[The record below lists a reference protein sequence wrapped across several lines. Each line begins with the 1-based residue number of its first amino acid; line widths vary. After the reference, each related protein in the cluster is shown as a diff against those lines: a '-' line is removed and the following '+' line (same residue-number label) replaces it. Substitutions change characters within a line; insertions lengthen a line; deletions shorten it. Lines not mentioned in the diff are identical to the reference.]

1 MKFEDV
7 ENARVQYKN
16 KLTKASLITMSILF
30 VLALIMFFAITGAN
44 FSIVT
49 ILPALFMSAIFV
61 FAITAIIVAIATRKE
76 AAEYKKT
83 YKAYFVEQNLAKT
96 FTNLQYQ
103 HEAGLNKQVLAA
115 TQMINTGDRY
125 SSNDLTMGKYKNV
138 NFTQA
143 DVHIEEEYTDS
154 DGDTHYTTIFR
165 GRFMIFEFP
174 KKFNFKLEVVSKF
187 FGVGKVP
194 GRNPQT
200 GRKFEKFE
208 VESIDFNK
216 KFKIYAEDGFEA
228 FYLLDP
234 SFILKIE
241 KVSAEYDK
249 KMIFCFVDNKL
260 YIGLNEGKDSFEP
273 PRPSKPINEQLEME
287 KVSHDIKVITD
298 FVDELSLDRK
308 IFS

>member
-7 ENARVQYKN
+7 ENARVRYKD
-16 KLTKASLITMSILF
+16 KLTRVSLITVSILF
-30 VLALIMFFAITGAN
+30 VLALIVFFAITGAN

-61 FAITAIIVAIATRKE
+61 FAITAIVVAIATRKE

-174 KKFNFKLEVVSKF
+174 KKFNFKLEVVSRF

-216 KFKIYAEDGFEA
+216 KFKIYAEDGFET

-260 YIGLNEGKDSFEP
+260 YVGINEGKDSFEP
-273 PRPSKPINEQLEME
+273 PRPSKPIDEQLEIE

>member
-7 ENARVQYKN
+7 ENARVRYKD
-16 KLTKASLITMSILF
+16 KLTRTSLITVSILF
-30 VLALIMFFAITGAN
+30 VLTLIEFFAITGAN

-61 FAITAIIVAIATRKE
+61 FAITAIVVTIATRKE

-103 HEAGLNKQVLAA
+103 HEVGLSKQVLAA

-216 KFKIYAEDGFEA
+216 KFKIYAEDGFET

-260 YIGLNEGKDSFEP
+260 YVGINEGKDSFEP
-273 PRPSKPINEQLEME
+273 PRPSKPIDEQLEIE

>member
-7 ENARVQYKN
+7 ENARVRYKD
-16 KLTKASLITMSILF
+16 KLTRASLITVSILF
-30 VLALIMFFAITGAN
+30 VLALIVFFAITGAN

-49 ILPALFMSAIFV
+49 ILPALFMSTIFV
-61 FAITAIIVAIATRKE
+61 FAITAIVVAIATRKE

-216 KFKIYAEDGFEA
+216 KFKIYAEDGFET

-260 YIGLNEGKDSFEP
+260 YVGINEGKDSFEP
-273 PRPSKPINEQLEME
+273 PRPSKPIDEQLEIE

>member
-7 ENARVQYKN
+7 ENARVRYKD
-16 KLTKASLITMSILF
+16 KLTRTSLITVSILF
-30 VLALIMFFAITGAN
+30 VLALIAFFAITGAN

-61 FAITAIIVAIATRKE
+61 FAITAIVVAIATRKE
-76 AAEYKKT
+76 AAEYKKA

-103 HEAGLNKQVLAA
+103 HEAGLNKQTLAA

-143 DVHIEEEYTDS
+143 DVHIEEEYKDS
-154 DGDTHYTTIFR
+154 DGDTHYTTIFL

-187 FGVGKVP
+187 FGAKKVP

-208 VESIDFNK
+208 VESPDFNK
-216 KFKIYAEDGFEA
+216 KFKIYAEDGFET

-234 SFILKIE
+234 AFIDRIE
-241 KVSAEYDK
+241 RLGAEYDK
-249 KMIFCFVDNKL
+249 KMILCFVDNKL
-260 YIGLNEGKDSFEP
+260 YVGLNEGKDSFEA
-273 PRPSKPINEQLEME
+273 PSPFKPIDEQAELE
-287 KVSHDIKVITD
+287 KVHEDIKVVTD
-298 FVDELSLDRK
+298 FVDELRLDRK

>member
-7 ENARVQYKN
+7 ENARVRYKD
-16 KLTKASLITMSILF
+16 KLTRTSLITVSILF
-30 VLALIMFFAITGAN
+30 VLALIVFFAITGAN

-61 FAITAIIVAIATRKE
+61 FAITAIVVAIATRKE

-194 GRNPQT
+194 GGNPQT

-216 KFKIYAEDGFEA
+216 KFKIYAEDGFET

-249 KMIFCFVDNKL
+249 KMIFCFVGNKL
-260 YIGLNEGKDSFEP
+260 YVGINEGKDSFEP
-273 PRPSKPINEQLEME
+273 PRPSKPIDEQLEIE

>member
-7 ENARVQYKN
+7 ENARVRYKD
-16 KLTKASLITMSILF
+16 KLTRTSLITVSILF
-30 VLALIMFFAITGAN
+30 VLALIVFFAITGAN

-61 FAITAIIVAIATRKE
+61 FAITAIVVAIATRKE

-125 SSNDLTMGKYKNV
+125 SSNDLAMGKYKNV

-154 DGDTHYTTIFR
+154 DGDTHYTTIFK

-216 KFKIYAEDGFEA
+216 KFKIYAEDGFET

-260 YIGLNEGKDSFEP
+260 YVGINEGKDSFEP
-273 PRPSKPINEQLEME
+273 PRPSKPIDEQLEIE

>member
-7 ENARVQYKN
+7 ENARVQYKD
-16 KLTKASLITMSILF
+16 KLTKASLITISTLF

-61 FAITAIIVAIATRKE
+61 FAITAIIVTIATRKE
-76 AAEYKKT
+76 AAEYKKI
-83 YKAYFVEQNLAKT
+83 YKAYFVAQNLAKT
-96 FTNLQYQ
+96 FTNLQYH

-143 DVHIEEEYTDS
+143 DVHIEEECTDS

-216 KFKIYAEDGFEA
+216 KFKIYAEDGFET

-260 YIGLNEGKDSFEP
+260 YVGINEGKDSFEP
-273 PRPSKPINEQLEME
+273 PRPSKPIDEQLEIE

>member
-7 ENARVQYKN
+7 ENARVQYKD

-187 FGVGKVP
+187 FGAGRIPGK
-194 GRNPQT
+194 NLQT

-273 PRPSKPINEQLEME
+273 PRPSKPINEQLEIE
-287 KVSHDIKVITD
+287 KVSHDIKIITD

>member
-194 GRNPQT
+194 GKNPQT

-273 PRPSKPINEQLEME
+273 PRPSKPINEQLEIE
-287 KVSHDIKVITD
+287 KVSHDIKIITD

>member
-7 ENARVQYKN
+7 ENARVRYKD
-16 KLTKASLITMSILF
+16 KLTRTSLITISILF
-30 VLALIMFFAITGAN
+30 VLALIVFFAITGAN

-49 ILPALFMSAIFV
+49 ILPALFMSTIFV
-61 FAITAIIVAIATRKE
+61 FAITAIVVAIATRKE

-103 HEAGLNKQVLAA
+103 HEAGLNKQILAA

-216 KFKIYAEDGFEA
+216 KFKIYAEDGFET

-260 YIGLNEGKDSFEP
+260 CVGINEGKDSFEP
-273 PRPSKPINEQLEME
+273 PRPSKPIDEQLEIE

>member
-7 ENARVQYKN
+7 ENARVRYKD
-16 KLTKASLITMSILF
+16 KLTRTSLITVSILF
-30 VLALIMFFAITGAN
+30 VLALIVFFAITGAN

-61 FAITAIIVAIATRKE
+61 FAITAIVVAIATRKE

-103 HEAGLNKQVLAA
+103 HEAGLNKQTLAA

-216 KFKIYAEDGFEA
+216 KFKIYAEDGFET

-260 YIGLNEGKDSFEP
+260 YVGINEGKDSFEP
-273 PRPSKPINEQLEME
+273 PRPSKPIDEQLEIE

>member
-7 ENARVQYKN
+7 ENARVQYKD
-16 KLTKASLITMSILF
+16 KLTRTSLITVSILF
-30 VLALIMFFAITGAN
+30 VLALIAFFAITGAN

-61 FAITAIIVAIATRKE
+61 FAITAIVVAIATRKE

-103 HEAGLNKQVLAA
+103 HEAGLNKQTLAA

-125 SSNDLTMGKYKNV
+125 SSNDLTIGKYKNV

-187 FGVGKVP
+187 FGVGRVP

-216 KFKIYAEDGFEA
+216 KFRIYAEDGFET

-260 YIGLNEGKDSFEP
+260 YVGINEGKDSFEP
-273 PRPSKPINEQLEME
+273 PRPSKPIDEQLEIE

>member
-7 ENARVQYKN
+7 ENARVRYKD
-16 KLTKASLITMSILF
+16 KLTRVSLITVSILF
-30 VLALIMFFAITGAN
+30 VLALIVFFAITGAN

-61 FAITAIIVAIATRKE
+61 FAITAIVVAIATRKE

-194 GRNPQT
+194 GKNPQT

-216 KFKIYAEDGFEA
+216 KFKIYAEDGFET

-260 YIGLNEGKDSFEP
+260 YVGINEGKDSFEP
-273 PRPSKPINEQLEME
+273 PRPSKPIDEQLEIE

>member
-7 ENARVQYKN
+7 ENARVQYKD

-194 GRNPQT
+194 GKNPQT

>member
-7 ENARVQYKN
+7 ENARVQYKD
-16 KLTKASLITMSILF
+16 KLTRTSLITVSILF
-30 VLALIMFFAITGAN
+30 VLALIAFFAITGAN

-61 FAITAIIVAIATRKE
+61 FAITAIVVAIATRKE

-103 HEAGLNKQVLAA
+103 HEAGLNKQTLAA

-125 SSNDLTMGKYKNV
+125 SSNDLTIGKYKNV

-194 GRNPQT
+194 GKNPQT

-216 KFKIYAEDGFEA
+216 KFRIYAEDGFET

-260 YIGLNEGKDSFEP
+260 YVGINEGKDSFEP
-273 PRPSKPINEQLEME
+273 PRPSKPIDEQLEIE

>member
-7 ENARVQYKN
+7 ENARVRYKD
-16 KLTKASLITMSILF
+16 KLTRVSLITVSILF
-30 VLALIMFFAITGAN
+30 VLALIVFFAITGAN

-61 FAITAIIVAIATRKE
+61 FAITAIVVAIATRKE

-96 FTNLQYQ
+96 FMNLQYQ

-216 KFKIYAEDGFEA
+216 KFKIYAEDGFET

-260 YIGLNEGKDSFEP
+260 YVGINEGKDSFEP
-273 PRPSKPINEQLEME
+273 PRPSKPIDEQLEIQ

>member
-7 ENARVQYKN
+7 ENARVRYKD
-16 KLTKASLITMSILF
+16 KLTRTSLITVSILF
-30 VLALIMFFAITGAN
+30 VLALIVFFAITGAN

-61 FAITAIIVAIATRKE
+61 FAITAIVVAIATRKE

-187 FGVGKVP
+187 FGVGRVP

-216 KFKIYAEDGFEA
+216 KFKIYAEDGFET

-260 YIGLNEGKDSFEP
+260 YVGINEGKDSFEP
-273 PRPSKPINEQLEME
+273 PRPSKPIDEQLEIQ

>member
-7 ENARVQYKN
+7 ENARVRYKD
-16 KLTKASLITMSILF
+16 KLTRTSLITVSILF
-30 VLALIMFFAITGAN
+30 VLALIVFFAITGAN

-61 FAITAIIVAIATRKE
+61 FAITAIVVAIATRKE
-76 AAEYKKT
+76 AAEYKKA

-103 HEAGLNKQVLAA
+103 HEAGLNKQTLAA

-143 DVHIEEEYTDS
+143 DAHIEEEYTDS

-216 KFKIYAEDGFEA
+216 RFKIYAEDGFET

-241 KVSAEYDK
+241 KVSTEYDK
-249 KMIFCFVDNKL
+249 KMIFCFVGNKL
-260 YIGLNEGKDSFEP
+260 YVGINEGKDSFEP
-273 PRPSKPINEQLEME
+273 PRPSKPIDEQLEIE

-298 FVDELSLDRK
+298 FVDELRLDRK

>member
-7 ENARVQYKN
+7 ENARVRYKD
-16 KLTKASLITMSILF
+16 KLTRASLITVSILF
-30 VLALIMFFAITGAN
+30 VLALIVFFAITGAN

-61 FAITAIIVAIATRKE
+61 FAITAIVVAIATRKE

-174 KKFNFKLEVVSKF
+174 KKFNFKLEVVSNF

-216 KFKIYAEDGFEA
+216 KFKIYAEDGFET

-260 YIGLNEGKDSFEP
+260 YVGINEGKDSFEP
-273 PRPSKPINEQLEME
+273 PRPSKPIDEQLEIE

>member
-7 ENARVQYKN
+7 EKIRVQYKN
-16 KLTKASLITMSILF
+16 KLVKSFLISAGVTTAIVLIAFLITSH
-30 VLALIMFFAITGAN
+30 TR

-273 PRPSKPINEQLEME
+273 PRPSKPINEQLEIE
-287 KVSHDIKVITD
+287 KVSHDIKIITD

>member
-7 ENARVQYKN
+7 ENARVRYKD
-16 KLTKASLITMSILF
+16 KLTRASLITVSILF
-30 VLALIMFFAITGAN
+30 VLALIVFFAITGAN

-61 FAITAIIVAIATRKE
+61 FAITAIVVAIATRKE

-103 HEAGLNKQVLAA
+103 HEAGLNKQTLAA

-216 KFKIYAEDGFEA
+216 KFKIYAEDGFET

-260 YIGLNEGKDSFEP
+260 YVGINEGKDSFEP
-273 PRPSKPINEQLEME
+273 PRPSKPIDEQLEIE

>member
-7 ENARVQYKN
+7 ENARVRYKD
-16 KLTKASLITMSILF
+16 KLTRASLITVSILL
-30 VLALIMFFAITGAN
+30 VLALIVFFAITGAN

-49 ILPALFMSAIFV
+49 ILPALFMSIIFV
-61 FAITAIIVAIATRKE
+61 FAITAIVVAIATRKE

-216 KFKIYAEDGFEA
+216 KFKIYAEDGFET

-260 YIGLNEGKDSFEP
+260 YVGINEGKDSFEP
-273 PRPSKPINEQLEME
+273 PRPSKPIDEQLEIE

>member
-7 ENARVQYKN
+7 ENARVRYKD
-16 KLTKASLITMSILF
+16 KLTR
-30 VLALIMFFAITGAN
+30 
-44 FSIVT
+44 SIVT
-49 ILPALFMSAIFV
+49 ILPALFMSTIFV
-61 FAITAIIVAIATRKE
+61 FAITAIVVAIATRKE
-76 AAEYKKT
+76 AAEYKKA

-216 KFKIYAEDGFEA
+216 KFKIYAEDGFET

-260 YIGLNEGKDSFEP
+260 YVGINEGKDSFEP
-273 PRPSKPINEQLEME
+273 PRPSKPIDEQLEIE

>member
-7 ENARVQYKN
+7 ENARVQYED
-16 KLTKASLITMSILF
+16 KLTKASLITIGILF

-216 KFKIYAEDGFEA
+216 KFKIYAEDGFET

-260 YIGLNEGKDSFEP
+260 YGGINEGKDSFEP
-273 PRPSKPINEQLEME
+273 PRPSKPIDEQLEIE

>member
-7 ENARVQYKN
+7 ENARVQYKD
-16 KLTKASLITMSILF
+16 KLTRTSLITVSILF
-30 VLALIMFFAITGAN
+30 VLALIVFFAITGAN

-61 FAITAIIVAIATRKE
+61 FAITAIVVAITTRKE

-187 FGVGKVP
+187 FGVGRVP
-194 GRNPQT
+194 GRNT
-200 GRKFEKFE
+200 K
-208 VESIDFNK
+208 
-216 KFKIYAEDGFEA
+216 
-228 FYLLDP
+228 
-234 SFILKIE
+234 
-241 KVSAEYDK
+241 
-249 KMIFCFVDNKL
+249 
-260 YIGLNEGKDSFEP
+260 
-273 PRPSKPINEQLEME
+273 
-287 KVSHDIKVITD
+287 T
-298 FVDELSLDRK
+298 
-308 IFS
+308 

>member
-7 ENARVQYKN
+7 ENARVQYKD

-115 TQMINTGDRY
+115 TQMIDTGDRY

>member
-7 ENARVQYKN
+7 ENARVQYKD

-30 VLALIMFFAITGAN
+30 VLALIVFFAITGAN

-49 ILPALFMSAIFV
+49 ILPALFMSTIFV
-61 FAITAIIVAIATRKE
+61 FAITAIVVAIATRKE

-103 HEAGLNKQVLAA
+103 HEAGLNKQVLAT

-216 KFKIYAEDGFEA
+216 KFKIYAEDGFET

-260 YIGLNEGKDSFEP
+260 YVGINEGKDSFEP
-273 PRPSKPINEQLEME
+273 PRPSKPIDEQLEIE

>member
-7 ENARVQYKN
+7 ENARVRYKD
-16 KLTKASLITMSILF
+16 KLTRTSLITASILF
-30 VLALIMFFAITGAN
+30 VLALIVFFAITGAN

-49 ILPALFMSAIFV
+49 ILPALFMSTIFV
-61 FAITAIIVAIATRKE
+61 FAITAIVVAIATRKE

-154 DGDTHYTTIFR
+154 DGGTHYTTIFR

-174 KKFNFKLEVVSKF
+174 KRFNFKLEVVSKF

-216 KFKIYAEDGFEA
+216 KFKIYAEDGFET

-260 YIGLNEGKDSFEP
+260 YVGINEGKDSFEP
-273 PRPSKPINEQLEME
+273 PRPSKPIDEQLEIE

>member
-7 ENARVQYKN
+7 ENARVRYKD
-16 KLTKASLITMSILF
+16 KLTRVSLITVSILF
-30 VLALIMFFAITGAN
+30 VLALIVFFAITGAN

-61 FAITAIIVAIATRKE
+61 FAITAIVVAIATRKE

-216 KFKIYAEDGFEA
+216 KFKIYAEDGFET

-241 KVSAEYDK
+241 KVSAEHDK

-260 YIGLNEGKDSFEP
+260 YVGINEGKDSFEP
-273 PRPSKPINEQLEME
+273 PRPSKPIDEQLEIE

>member
-7 ENARVQYKN
+7 ENARVQYKD

-165 GRFMIFEFP
+165 GRFMIFKFP

-194 GRNPQT
+194 DRNPQT

-273 PRPSKPINEQLEME
+273 PRPSKPINEQLEIE
-287 KVSHDIKVITD
+287 KVSHDIKIITD

>member
-16 KLTKASLITMSILF
+16 KLTKASLITMSISF

>member
-7 ENARVQYKN
+7 ENARVRYKD
-16 KLTKASLITMSILF
+16 KITKTSLITVCILVAL
-30 VLALIMFFAITGAN
+30 VLIAFFAITGAN

-61 FAITAIIVAIATRKE
+61 FAITAIVVAIATRKE

-103 HEAGLNKQVLAA
+103 HEAGLDKQVLAA

-216 KFKIYAEDGFEA
+216 KFKIYAEDGFET

-260 YIGLNEGKDSFEP
+260 YVGINEGKDSFEP
-273 PRPSKPINEQLEME
+273 PRPSKPIDEQLEIE

>member
-1 MKFEDV
+1 
-7 ENARVQYKN
+7 
-16 KLTKASLITMSILF
+16 
-30 VLALIMFFAITGAN
+30 
-44 FSIVT
+44 
-49 ILPALFMSAIFV
+49 
-61 FAITAIIVAIATRKE
+61 
-76 AAEYKKT
+76 
-83 YKAYFVEQNLAKT
+83 
-96 FTNLQYQ
+96 
-103 HEAGLNKQVLAA
+103 
-115 TQMINTGDRY
+115 
-125 SSNDLTMGKYKNV
+125 
-138 NFTQA
+138 
-143 DVHIEEEYTDS
+143 
-154 DGDTHYTTIFR
+154 
-165 GRFMIFEFP
+165 MIFEFP

-216 KFKIYAEDGFEA
+216 KFKIYAEDGFEM

-260 YIGLNEGKDSFEP
+260 YVGINEGKDSFEP
-273 PRPSKPINEQLEME
+273 PRPSKPIDEQLEIE

>member
-1 MKFEDV
+1 
-7 ENARVQYKN
+7 
-16 KLTKASLITMSILF
+16 
-30 VLALIMFFAITGAN
+30 
-44 FSIVT
+44 
-49 ILPALFMSAIFV
+49 
-61 FAITAIIVAIATRKE
+61 
-76 AAEYKKT
+76 
-83 YKAYFVEQNLAKT
+83 
-96 FTNLQYQ
+96 
-103 HEAGLNKQVLAA
+103 
-115 TQMINTGDRY
+115 
-125 SSNDLTMGKYKNV
+125 
-138 NFTQA
+138 
-143 DVHIEEEYTDS
+143 
-154 DGDTHYTTIFR
+154 
-165 GRFMIFEFP
+165 MIFEFP

-187 FGVGKVP
+187 FGVGRVP

-216 KFKIYAEDGFEA
+216 KFKIYAEDGFET

-260 YIGLNEGKDSFEP
+260 YVGINEGKDSFEP
-273 PRPSKPINEQLEME
+273 PRPSKPIDEQLEIE